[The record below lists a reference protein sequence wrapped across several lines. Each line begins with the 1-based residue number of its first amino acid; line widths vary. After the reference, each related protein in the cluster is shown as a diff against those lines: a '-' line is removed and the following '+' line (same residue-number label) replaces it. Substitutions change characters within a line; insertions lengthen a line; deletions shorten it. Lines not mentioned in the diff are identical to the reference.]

1 MANYSSKA
9 QNLGD
14 AGSVELFSVS
24 SNLKPDETARRVAI
38 YRSYVA
44 GNYIFTENS
53 PAPGYTF
60 TSIVGYR

>member
-1 MANYSSKA
+1 MANYSSKT
-9 QNLGD
+9 QVLGD
-14 AGSVELFSVS
+14 VATVELFSIS

-44 GNYIFTENS
+44 GNYVFTENA